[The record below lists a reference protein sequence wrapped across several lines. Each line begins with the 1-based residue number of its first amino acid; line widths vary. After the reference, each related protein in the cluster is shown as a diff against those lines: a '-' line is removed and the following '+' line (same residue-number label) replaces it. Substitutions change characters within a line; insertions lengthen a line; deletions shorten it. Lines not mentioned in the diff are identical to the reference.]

1 MNPSDYIGFAE
12 YLGLNDEAGKQML
25 AKTMQ
30 PGMALRNE
38 ATAATDA
45 RFQAAKNGSEAYAQ
59 SGERERKGLAS
70 YGEFMKGLQ
79 DPGARKVLMEKVYGR
94 GSVSALDS
102 ALTGASG
109 AEAIDAGVK
118 DAGRIQRRAEE
129 AGMRNDERAAQY
141 EKQRTGYEQQDKE
154 HAAGV
159 AARKRAQEE
168 KAAMRQKEAEDKF
181 WGDFLES
188 DQNQMGRGRQL
199 DETVNDTNG
208 FGGGRMWQPFGV
220 DPDTQKTWRETAKSA
235 WAAKTP
241 EQRAATL
248 RGMRQRGMGGQYNAN
263 SYKPGYAGWEPK

>member
-79 DPGARKVLMEKVYGR
+79 DPGARMALMEKVYGR

-141 EKQRTGYEQQDKE
+141 EKQRTGYEQQD
-154 HAAGV
+154 AAEK
-159 AARKRAQEE
+159 ARRQANYDQQQAMLKKRAVDDENRRVDSWASSSSGYYGNAYRPDQEVG
-168 KAAMRQKEAEDKF
+168 
-181 WGDFLES
+181 GDW
-188 DQNQMGRGRQL
+188 
-199 DETVNDTNG
+199 
-208 FGGGRMWQPFGV
+208 FGANPF
-220 DPDTQKTWRETAKSA
+220 DPNPRETAREKERRGL
-235 WAAKTP
+235 AARERETGKKWKAGASGTNS
-241 EQRAATL
+241 
-248 RGMRQRGMGGQYNAN
+248 GG
-263 SYKPGYAGWEPK
+263 GGW